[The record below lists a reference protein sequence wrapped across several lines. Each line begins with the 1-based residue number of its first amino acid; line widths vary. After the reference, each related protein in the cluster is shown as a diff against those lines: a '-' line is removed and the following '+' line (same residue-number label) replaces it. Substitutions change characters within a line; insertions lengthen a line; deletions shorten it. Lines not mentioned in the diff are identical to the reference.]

1 MKNRVRYE
9 NSPSREG
16 APEFRPAVQQG
27 KTFGSDQLHGQQ
39 LRQLGH
45 LVAVAAIDAYFAVTL
60 TALAQSY
67 RQLALRTFYAAVQ
80 HELRLVVADH
90 PTGLQAAKGAAVP
103 EGIHCFQHAG
113 LAAAVG
119 ADRKLNPGASAK
131 SAASILRKSLINKR
145 VNAMPTLSP
154 GNYAHCK
161 GVIGAGSLRAD
172 SAQQPERTQ
181 ST

>member
-1 MKNRVRYE
+1 MGSSCASSATV
-9 NSPSREG
+9 PSL
-16 APEFRPAVQQG
+16 AP
-27 KTFGSDQLHGQQ
+27 
-39 LRQLGH
+39 
-45 LVAVAAIDAYFAVTL
+45 DAYFAVTL

-90 PTGLQAAKGAAVP
+90 PTGLQAAKGAPCPRVYTASSTLVLP
-103 EGIHCFQHAG
+103 
-113 LAAAVG
+113 AVG
-119 ADRKLNPGASAK
+119 ADGRLNPGASAK
-131 SAASILRKSLINKR
+131 SAASMLRKSLINKR